1 MAEIKYIQG
10 NIFDSSMMTIVNT
23 GPGGVDAPLTLG
35 DVVEMNMTNQEPRYL
50 VDLWFSNRKITV

>member
-50 VDLWFSNRKITV
+50 VDL